1 VTRFSVM
8 RSAIV
13 TGGQGFIGRYL
24 VKALR
29 RNGVDVR
36 TLGGRPSVE
45 ATHIVVEETSWD
57 APTLQRIVDDILP
70 DCIFH
75 LIGAARGT
83 ASELT
88 RINVG
93 LTQSLLGALRRT
105 SLQPLLVIAGS
116 AAEYG
121 SAIIDGEP
129 IRETAVCAPLSAYG
143 ESKHTQTQAALNY
156 ADATGKP
163 VLVARIFNPLG
174 PGMPSHLA
182 IGDFARQLAASQGH
196 RGTLR
201 VGNLDVRRDMID
213 VDHVATLLGRLAAN
227 PDARGVVNVCSGQ
240 APLLRDLVEMLI
252 AACGREIDIEVD
264 PARMRGNE
272 PHMIIGS
279 TDLLTKL
286 GCPPPSTA
294 FPAVIARV
302 WQQMDATTACV
313 P

>member
-1 VTRFSVM
+1 MHR
-8 RSAIV
+8 AIV
-13 TGGQGFIGRYL
+13 TGAQGFIGRSL
-24 VKALR
+24 VNALR

-36 TLGGRPSVE
+36 TVGRQSPE
-45 ATHIVVEETSWD
+45 PTHFVLEEESWESP
-57 APTLQRIVDDILP
+57 ALQRIVDDIVP

-75 LIGAARGT
+75 LVGAARGT

-93 LTQSLLGALRRT
+93 LTQALLRALRRT

-143 ESKHTQTQAALNY
+143 VSKHTQTREALGY

-163 VLVARIFNPLG
+163 VLVARIFNPIG
-174 PGMPSHLA
+174 PGMPPHLV
-182 IGDFARQLAASQGH
+182 IGDFARQLAAIEGR

-213 VDHVATLLGRLAAN
+213 VDHIAALLFGLAAN
-227 PDARGVVNVCSGQ
+227 PEARGVVNVCGGQ

-252 AACGREIDIEVD
+252 AVCGREIAIEVD
-264 PARMRGNE
+264 QARVRANE
-272 PHMIIGS
+272 PHTIVGS
-279 TDLLTKL
+279 TDLLTKF
-286 GCPPPSTA
+286 GCPPPATN

-302 WQQMDATTACV
+302 WQEMEASGACA

>member
-1 VTRFSVM
+1 VARFSVM
-8 RSAIV
+8 RRAIV
-13 TGGQGFIGRYL
+13 TGAQGFIGRSL

-36 TLGGRPSVE
+36 TLGRQGPE
-45 ATHIVVEETSWD
+45 PTHLVLEEESWQSP
-57 APTLQRIVDDILP
+57 ALQRIVDDIVP

-75 LIGAARGT
+75 LVGAARGT
-83 ASELT
+83 ESELT

-93 LTQSLLGALRRT
+93 LTQALLRVLRQT

-143 ESKHTQTQAALNY
+143 VSKHTQTREALSY

-163 VLVARIFNPLG
+163 VLVARIFNPIG
-174 PGMPSHLA
+174 PGMPPHLV
-182 IGDFARQLAASQGH
+182 IGDFARQLAAIEGR

-213 VDHVATLLGRLAAN
+213 VDHIATLLFGLAAN
-227 PDARGVVNVCSGQ
+227 PDARGVVNVCGGQ

-252 AACGREIDIEVD
+252 AVCGREIDIEVD
-264 PARMRGNE
+264 QTRMRANE
-272 PHMIIGS
+272 PHTIIGS
-279 TDLLTKL
+279 TDLLTKF
-286 GCPPPSTA
+286 GCPPPATN

-302 WQQMDATTACV
+302 WQEMEASRACT

>member
-1 VTRFSVM
+1 MTRFSVM

-13 TGGQGFIGRYL
+13 TGGQGFIGRSL

-29 RNGVDVR
+29 RNGVNVR
-36 TLGGRPSVE
+36 TLGGRRSVE
-45 ATHIVVEETSWD
+45 ATHIVLEETSWD
-57 APTLQRIVDDILP
+57 SPALGRIVDDIAP

-75 LIGAARGT
+75 LVGAARGT

-93 LTQSLLGALRRT
+93 LTQSLLAALRQT
-105 SLQPLLVIAGS
+105 DLQPLVVIAGS

-129 IRETAVCAPLSAYG
+129 IHETAVCAPLSAYG
-143 ESKHTQTQAALNY
+143 ESKHTQTQEALSY
-156 ADATGKP
+156 AHATGKP

-182 IGDFARQLAASQGH
+182 IGDFARQLAAIEAG

-213 VDHVATLLGRLAAN
+213 VDHVATLLCRLAAN

-240 APLLRDLVEMLI
+240 APLLRDLVAMLI

-286 GCPPPSTA
+286 GCPPPSTD
-294 FPAVIARV
+294 FSAVIARV
-302 WQQMDATTACV
+302 WQEIEAGMACV

>member
-1 VTRFSVM
+1 M
-8 RSAIV
+8 HSAIV
-13 TGGQGFIGRYL
+13 TGGQGFIGRSL
-24 VKALR
+24 VRALR
-29 RNGVDVR
+29 RNGVNVR
-36 TLGGRPSVE
+36 TLGGRQSVE
-45 ATHIVVEETSWD
+45 ATHIVLEETSWD
-57 APTLQRIVDDILP
+57 SPTLQRIVDDIVP

-75 LIGAARGT
+75 LVGAARGT

-93 LTQSLLGALRRT
+93 LTQSLLGALRQT

-143 ESKHTQTQAALNY
+143 QSKHTQTQEALGY
-156 ADATGKP
+156 ADAAGKP

-182 IGDFARQLAASQGH
+182 IGDFARQIAAIQGR

-213 VDHVATLLGRLAAN
+213 VDHVAALLCRLAAN

-240 APLLRDLVEMLI
+240 APVLRDLVEMLI

-264 PARMRGNE
+264 QARLRGNE
-272 PHMIIGS
+272 PQMIIGS

-286 GCPPPSTA
+286 GCPPPATD
-294 FPAVIARV
+294 FPTVMARV
-302 WQQMDATTACV
+302 WQEMEAGMACV

>member
-1 VTRFSVM
+1 M
-8 RSAIV
+8 RRAIV
-13 TGGQGFIGRYL
+13 TGAQGFIGRSL

-29 RNGVDVR
+29 RNGVNVT
-36 TLGGRPSVE
+36 TLGGRQSPE
-45 ATHIVVEETSWD
+45 PTHLVLEEGSWETL
-57 APTLQRIVDDILP
+57 ALQRIVDDIGP

-75 LIGAARGT
+75 LVGAARGT

-93 LTQSLLGALRRT
+93 LTQALLQALRRT

-143 ESKHTQTQAALNY
+143 VSKHTQTREALSY

-163 VLVARIFNPLG
+163 VLVARIFNPIG
-174 PGMPSHLA
+174 PGMPPHLV
-182 IGDFARQLAASQGH
+182 IGDFARQLAAIERR

-213 VDHVATLLGRLAAN
+213 VDHISALLFGLAAN
-227 PDARGVVNVCSGQ
+227 PDARGVVNVCGGQ

-252 AACGREIDIEVD
+252 AVCGREIDIEVD
-264 PARMRGNE
+264 QARMRASE
-272 PHMIIGS
+272 PHTIIGS

-286 GCPPPSTA
+286 GCPPPATN

-302 WQQMDATTACV
+302 WHEMEASKA